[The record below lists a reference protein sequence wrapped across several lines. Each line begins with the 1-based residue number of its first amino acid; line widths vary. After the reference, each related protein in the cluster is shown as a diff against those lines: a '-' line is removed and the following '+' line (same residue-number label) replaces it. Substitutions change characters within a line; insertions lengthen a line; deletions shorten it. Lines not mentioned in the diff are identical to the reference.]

1 MEKPRNR
8 LEQVNQIFFK
18 FVDYVDL
25 VSKAAIG
32 EGIDAT
38 TMEHIKKI
46 SPTIIVGKCL
56 DIDGRYK
63 ALIEREYD
71 QVLFT
76 LIGDF
81 VTGCDVEQT
90 SKKALNIIQPTL
102 IFSLLINI
110 NKTIKLLL
118 LLWKILSKFL
128 VKSNKMFQILS

>member
-63 ALIEREYD
+63 ALIEREDD

-90 SKKALNIIQPTL
+90 AKKALNIIQYL
-102 IFSLLINI
+102 IAPE
-110 NKTIKLLL
+110 NKEK
-118 LLWKILSKFL
+118 KAKFYIYL
-128 VKSNKMFQILS
+128 KVLCKCCSS